1 MARKSVL
8 ELQEAF
14 EGLKFSFLSTNK
26 ALSRNKTL
34 TNFLSIQKTLQFL
47 FSEKN
52 IFYYNQNCAPFIGA
66 KKFIKIN
73 NNKLRVLN
81 DF

>member
-8 ELQEAF
+8 ELQEVF
-14 EGLKFSFLSTNK
+14 ERIKFRVLSTNR
-26 ALSRNKTL
+26 AFSRNKTL
-34 TNFLSIQKTLQFL
+34 KKFLSIQKTLQFL

-52 IFYYNQNCAPFIGA
+52 IFYYKQTYSPLIGS
-66 KKFIKIN
+66 KKFIKIS

>member
-8 ELQEAF
+8 ELQEVF
-14 EGLKFSFLSTNK
+14 ERIKFRVLSTNR
-26 ALSRNKTL
+26 ALSRNKTIKK
-34 TNFLSIQKTLQFL
+34 FLSIQKTLQFL

-52 IFYYNQNCAPFIGA
+52 IFYHKQNYSPLIGS
-66 KKFIKIN
+66 KKFIKIS